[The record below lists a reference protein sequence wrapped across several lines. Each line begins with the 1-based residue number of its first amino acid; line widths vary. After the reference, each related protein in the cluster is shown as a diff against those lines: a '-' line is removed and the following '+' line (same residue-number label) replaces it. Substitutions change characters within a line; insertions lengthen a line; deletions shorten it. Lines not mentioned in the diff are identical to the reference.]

1 MHRGTL
7 HYFLALNT
15 QMIKI
20 RSFLSLIFILLL
32 PVTSKA
38 ALDIEIVGGAAQQI
52 PIAIVPFSGAT
63 GSAGDNIATVI
74 GDDLRRSGLFR
85 VLETRGVANQPHDL
99 AEIKYPEWTA
109 LQAQALTVG
118 KVEALPGNRLKVSF
132 RLVDVLK
139 QNQLAGLEYNI
150 SPNQLRTTAHRIAD
164 IIYEKLTGEPGVFA
178 TRISY
183 VTRVGK
189 RYALQVADADGYGPQ
204 TVVSSNEPIISPT
217 WSPDGTKLAY
227 VSFEKKKPIVFV
239 QSLVSGQ
246 RYAVANFKGNNSAPS
261 WSPDGKRLAIVLTHS
276 ANSQVYTINA
286 DGTGL
291 QQVTKS
297 SAIDT
302 EPVWSPDGSSIYF
315 TSNRGGA
322 PQIYRI
328 PSTGGDAKRVT
339 FEGSYNV
346 SPRISPDGKSLAY
359 IRQEQGRFRVTL
371 QDLASGQV
379 QILSDTAQD
388 ESPSFAPNGRM
399 ILYATSVGGKG
410 ALAAVSSDGRVKQ
423 RLSETG
429 GDVREPAW
437 GPAAN

>member
-1 MHRGTL
+1 
-7 HYFLALNT
+7 
-15 QMIKI
+15 MIKI
-20 RSFLSLIFILLL
+20 RSILSLIFILLL
-32 PVTSKA
+32 PVTSRA

-52 PIAIVPFSGAT
+52 PIAIVPFSG
-63 GSAGDNIATVI
+63 SAGTPTDISAVI

-99 AEIKYPEWTA
+99 QEIKYPEWVA

-118 KVEALPGNRLKVSF
+118 KVESLPGNRLKVSF
-132 RLVDVLK
+132 RLVDVFK

-150 SPNQLRTTAHRIAD
+150 TPNQLRTTAHRIAD

-189 RYALQVADADGYGPQ
+189 RYALQVADADGYAPQ

-291 QQVTKS
+291 QQVTRS

-346 SPRISPDGKSLAY
+346 SPRVSPDGKSLAY